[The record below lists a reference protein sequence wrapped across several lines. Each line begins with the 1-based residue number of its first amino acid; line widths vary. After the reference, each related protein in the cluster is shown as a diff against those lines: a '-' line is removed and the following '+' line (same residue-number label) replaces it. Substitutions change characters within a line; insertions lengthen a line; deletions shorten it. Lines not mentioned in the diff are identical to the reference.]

1 MKGVKQMDLETLTKL
16 LRSFHEELEV
26 CMEQKQDLPG
36 DDGVERQISDP
47 ILLGDFIVDAYNG
60 YLAAAKAAFD
70 DPIIQGMPEIQ
81 NLGETDHVIG
91 DTERQTIQR
100 SVRDYDDHEIPLVGW
115 NPRLQKMREVALATK
130 QLLTV
135 LEGMKQATDAKTQ
148 NGIAGVMTLLRNLGE
163 HIEHAQKAL
172 RESPEQIEQLVRRL
186 IVEYNRCLE
195 IVLEQREDAV
205 LARMFQPLEASVG
218 EGTSYRIILPELRLA
233 QSGLLSYLRTTHE
246 RW

>member
-1 MKGVKQMDLETLTKL
+1 MGIVTLTKL

-36 DDGVERQISDP
+36 VDGVERQISDP

-81 NLGETDHVIG
+81 NLGETDHIVG

-130 QLLTV
+130 HLLTV

-148 NGIAGVMTLLRNLGE
+148 NEIVGAMTLLENLGE
-163 HIEHAQKAL
+163 HIKHAQETLK
-172 RESPEQIEQLVRRL
+172 ENPEQDERLVRRL
-186 IVEYNRCLE
+186 IVEYNKCLE

-205 LARMFQPLEASVG
+205 LAKMFQPLEAAVE
-218 EGTSYRIILPELRLA
+218 EGTSYQIILPELRLA
-233 QSGLLSYLRTTHE
+233 QSGLLRYLLKTRE
-246 RW
+246 R

>member
-1 MKGVKQMDLETLTKL
+1 MKGVKQMDLGTLTKL

-81 NLGETDHVIG
+81 NLGETDHIVG

-148 NGIAGVMTLLRNLGE
+148 NGIAGVMTLLENLGE
-163 HIEHAQKAL
+163 HIGYAQETLK
-172 RESPEQIEQLVRRL
+172 ENPEQDDQLVPHL
-186 IVEYNRCLE
+186 IVEYNQCLE

-205 LARMFQPLEASVG
+205 LAKMFQPLEAAVE
-218 EGTSYRIILPELRLA
+218 EGMSYQIMLPELRLA
-233 QSGLLSYLRTTHE
+233 QSGLLSYLQKMRE
-246 RW
+246 R